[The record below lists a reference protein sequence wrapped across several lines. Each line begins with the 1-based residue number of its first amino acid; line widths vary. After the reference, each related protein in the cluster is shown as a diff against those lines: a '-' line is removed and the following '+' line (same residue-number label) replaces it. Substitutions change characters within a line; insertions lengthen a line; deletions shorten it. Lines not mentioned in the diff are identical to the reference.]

1 GIANVALYDLQG
13 RAVETRHGTSLQGG
27 TATIN
32 VRNVPAGVYVLRV
45 TDTDGKEYHK
55 KIVRK

>member
-1 GIANVALYDLQG
+1 LYDLQG

-32 VRNVPAGVYVLRV
+32 VRNVPAGVYVLQV
-45 TDTDGKEYHK
+45 TDADGNEYHQ